1 MFIIADEMKFTNPAR
16 LPVYQI
22 PIRRR
27 KPRLAFFGQPLAAR
41 VNTSYTR
48 VVTAKPCYEK
58 SQLTAVRSGKNSP
71 PVLSPVAFPQPLLDT
86 ERLTAEHLKHG
97 LACSRVVS
105 RPG

>member
-41 VNTSYTR
+41 VSTSY
-48 VVTAKPCYEK
+48 
-58 SQLTAVRSGKNSP
+58 S
-71 PVLSPVAFPQPLLDT
+71 
-86 ERLTAEHLKHG
+86 
-97 LACSRVVS
+97 
-105 RPG
+105 

>member
-27 KPRLAFFGQPLAAR
+27 KPRLAFFGQPL
-41 VNTSYTR
+41 
-48 VVTAKPCYEK
+48 
-58 SQLTAVRSGKNSP
+58 
-71 PVLSPVAFPQPLLDT
+71 LDT

-97 LACSRVVS
+97 LAWRVVS
-105 RPG
+105 RPC